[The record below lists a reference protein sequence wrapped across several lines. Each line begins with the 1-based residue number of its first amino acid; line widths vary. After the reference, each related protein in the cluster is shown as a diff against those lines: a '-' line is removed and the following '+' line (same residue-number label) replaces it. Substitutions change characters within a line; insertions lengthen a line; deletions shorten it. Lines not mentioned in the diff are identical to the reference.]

1 MGSGR
6 VINGTDVMV
15 FISTT
20 TGSSPSWLSVAHATS
35 HSLSIKSATRDTSN
49 KGTANFVTKEY
60 GRTEV
65 TATLEGM
72 YIDDDTYNYAD
83 FVDIMLKRNPF
94 LMVFGHETSQG
105 SGQPLTTTTTGG
117 TNFYAS
123 GQFILTSIDATF
135 PDQQNSTYT
144 ATFEHYT
151 GFVVNTLA
159 T

>member
-1 MGSGR
+1 MASGE

-20 TGSSPSWLSVAHATS
+20 LGGSPSWTSVAHATS

-72 YIDDDTYNYAD
+72 NIDDDKYNYAD
-83 FVDIMLKRNPF
+83 FVGLMLARAPF
-94 LMVFGHETSQG
+94 LMVFAHETTQG
-105 SGQPLTTTTTGG
+105 SGDPQTTTG
-117 TNFYAS
+117 TDAMFYAS
-123 GQFILTSIDATF
+123 GQFILTSIDASW

-159 T
+159 S

>member
-1 MGSGR
+1 MASGE

-15 FISTT
+15 FISTSL
-20 TGSSPSWLSVAHATS
+20 GASPSWTSVAHATS

-65 TATLEGM
+65 TASLEGM
-72 YIDDDTYNYAD
+72 NIDDDKYNYAD
-83 FVDIMLKRNPF
+83 FVGLMLARSPF
-94 LMVFGHETSQG
+94 LMVFGHATTPG
-105 SGQPLTTTTTGG
+105 SGQPETTTGSSPQ
-117 TNFYAS
+117 FYAS

-151 GFVVNTLA
+151 GFVINTLA